1 MIELYSLNNQKTMG
15 NIIKTVEYATLSVKK
30 WHNKEIN
37 MILNGTED
45 LRIQKTIDAIHST
58 FEEMLCEMDYQ
69 KITVKE
75 LCERARINKKTFYR
89 YYDVLD
95 DLLAETQNVFIQ
107 EYLKRVENYRIPEEL
122 DKINR
127 EFFLYSA
134 EKGPVYEIITCISSY
149 HNIRNKMVNT
159 VMSQTW
165 GQSSWL
171 QLLEPSKRDILIG
184 FIQSAALEIYCRWVA
199 DGKKIPLYD
208 IFDMSNQLL
217 CSGVNGFV
225 EHNAPI

>member
-1 MIELYSLNNQKTMG
+1 MI
-15 NIIKTVEYATLSVKK
+15 I
-30 WHNKEIN
+30 
-37 MILNGTED
+37 NGTED
-45 LRIQKTIDAIHST
+45 LRVQKTIEAIHST
-58 FEEMLCEMDYQ
+58 FEEMLCEMDYK

-95 DLLAETQNVFIQ
+95 DLLEETQNVFIQ

-127 EFFLYSA
+127 EFFLYSV
-134 EKGPVYEIITCISSY
+134 EKGRVYEIITCISSY
-149 HNIRNKMVNT
+149 HTIRNKMVNT

-171 QLLEPSKRDILIG
+171 RLLDPSMQDILLE
-184 FIQSAALEIYCRWVA
+184 FIQSSSIAIYRKWVA
-199 DGKKIPLYD
+199 DGKRISLNE
-208 IFDMSNQLL
+208 IIEISNQLV
-217 CSGVNGFV
+217 CSGVNGFL
-225 EHNAPI
+225 ERNMPI

>member
-1 MIELYSLNNQKTMG
+1 MI
-15 NIIKTVEYATLSVKK
+15 I
-30 WHNKEIN
+30 
-37 MILNGTED
+37 NGTED

-58 FEEMLCEMDYQ
+58 FEEMLCEMDYK

-75 LCERARINKKTFYR
+75 LCERAKINKKTFYR

-134 EKGPVYEIITCISSY
+134 KKGPVYEIITCISSY

-159 VMSQTW
+159 VMNQTW

-171 QLLEPSKRDILIG
+171 QLLESSKRDILIG
-184 FIQSAALEIYCRWVA
+184 FVQSTALEIYCRWVA
-199 DGKKIPLYD
+199 DGKKIPLND
-208 IFDMSNQLL
+208 IIDMSNQLL

-225 EHNAPI
+225 ENNAPI

>member
-1 MIELYSLNNQKTMG
+1 MI
-15 NIIKTVEYATLSVKK
+15 I
-30 WHNKEIN
+30 
-37 MILNGTED
+37 NGTED
-45 LRIQKTIDAIHST
+45 LRVQKTIEAIHST
-58 FEEMLCEMDYQ
+58 FEEMLCEMDYK

-95 DLLAETQNVFIQ
+95 DLLEETQNVFIQ

-127 EFFLYSA
+127 EFFLYSV
-134 EKGPVYEIITCISSY
+134 EKGRVYEIITCISSY
-149 HNIRNKMVNT
+149 HTIRNKMVNT

-171 QLLEPSKRDILIG
+171 RLLDPSMQDILLE
-184 FIQSAALEIYCRWVA
+184 FIQSSSIAVYRKWVA
-199 DGKKIPLYD
+199 DGKRISLNE
-208 IFDMSNQLL
+208 IIEISNQLL

-225 EHNAPI
+225 ERNMPI